1 MVIQINL
8 KSMDNN
14 SVILW
19 ENLVTTI
26 HMGFSH
32 LEILTLRIFPC
43 VKIFMDLH
51 ISKMTYSLIFVI
63 KMKVTKLINRGL
75 PNKEQNTHIKE
86 HYARKEV
93 CVDMGEHLLY
103 IVK

>member
-8 KSMDNN
+8 KYMDNN

-32 LEILTLRIFPC
+32 LEILTLRIFPY

-63 KMKVTKLINRGL
+63 KMKPGMKNPIELGYLKPWVEFIFSHTL
-75 PNKEQNTHIKE
+75 
-86 HYARKEV
+86 
-93 CVDMGEHLLY
+93 GEIL
-103 IVK
+103 V